1 MASTP
6 VPFRT
11 SIRFRDFKQ
20 YRNLLWVIYGALCTG
35 LALMVGVGYFV
46 MQELPEPTAE
56 TAAKIDRDTLRMAA
70 IVTSVVAVGFATTL
84 PILATRKIDQQHIEM
99 RMKSSL
105 FAVILFAAALEAG
118 GLLWCVIGLLVREPL
133 YLLGSVG
140 AAVLMLAAFPV
151 SSRLEWLIGSS
162 AEQID
167 RRLATNGV
175 NP

>member
-1 MASTP
+1 MAST
-6 VPFRT
+6 
-11 SIRFRDFKQ
+11 RFRDFRQ
-20 YRNLLWVIYGALCTG
+20 FRNLLWVIYGALCTG
-35 LALMVGVGYFV
+35 LAFMVGVAYFV

-56 TAAKIDRDTLRMAA
+56 NAAKIDRDTLLMAA

-84 PILATRKIDQQHIEM
+84 PILATHKIDKQHVEM

-133 YLLGSVG
+133 YLFGGVG

-151 SSRLEWLIGSS
+151 ASRLEWLIGSS
-162 AEQID
+162 ATEID
-167 RRLATNGV
+167 RRLAANGASS
-175 NP
+175 